1 VSRITSAKAQIKP
14 KGAIFM
20 NKSGHEIEKM
30 LDLFAETLYQVVGD
44 DTEQLDAKLDRL
56 KLELKRRALL
66 FAEKHS

>member
-1 VSRITSAKAQIKP
+1 
-14 KGAIFM
+14 M

-56 KLELKRRALL
+56 KMELKRRALL
-66 FAEKHS
+66 FAEKKS